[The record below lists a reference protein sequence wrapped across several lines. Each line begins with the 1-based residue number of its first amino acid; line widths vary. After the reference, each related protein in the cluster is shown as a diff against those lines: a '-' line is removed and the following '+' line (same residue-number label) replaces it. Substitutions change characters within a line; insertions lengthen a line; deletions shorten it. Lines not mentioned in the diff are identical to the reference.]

1 MMAMNAATPPASRIP
16 RSLGEY
22 DLVVI
27 GAGILGLAHAWHA
40 RDLGLRTA
48 VVERDSRA
56 VGASVRNFGHAC
68 VTAQHGVA
76 RDYAELSRTQWLR
89 IAAATGLD
97 VREVG
102 TLVVARHERE
112 LDVMTEFVREH
123 GDESTMLSAEK
134 TASVLGVATSDILAG
149 THLPRDLRL
158 DPLVAV
164 DRLANYLGDHG
175 VDFYYSTNA
184 GAIETG
190 LVTTNR
196 GVLQA
201 DYVAVTVGHDI
212 DRLFPDTAAEYEITR
227 CRLRMLEVDTPR
239 STVIDPAIF
248 TGLSLLRYDGFLAL
262 DSSAALRAHLEEHSA
277 ELLEHDINLM
287 FTQRP
292 DGSLIVGDTH
302 HRDTLE
308 TPFEFERSDELLL
321 RETARLFDV
330 PSLRVRRRWR
340 GLYASSEQTNF
351 LSQLP
356 IPRVRAASVTTGI
369 GMTTSLGFA
378 QASLDGLLAA

>member
-1 MMAMNAATPPASRIP
+1 MMAMNAATPPANRIP